1 VAGVGRKGSNGCFW
15 EHMGLECVEMVFC
28 SLGSFRKD
36 LIMTRRTAK
45 EWTGLSS
52 RSGIAKN
59 QLIFIII
66 CSAAIGVAVVTMAIH
81 LWSGGSGA
89 RRAASW
95 QCLKCNAEFTKKTT
109 EMPPIACEKCDGQAV
124 SLNRLACPKCEEE
137 VLISRMRMTEQGKAQ
152 HEARKAQMDG
162 GRPPMPPGMGMMGG
176 LPMEM
181 QLWVRG
187 TDGNYAWSKWTPSSV
202 AGQYYSSLTCE
213 KCGASLYRQGG
224 GKSR

>member
-1 VAGVGRKGSNGCFW
+1 
-15 EHMGLECVEMVFC
+15 
-28 SLGSFRKD
+28 
-36 LIMTRRTAK
+36 MTRKTAQ

-52 RSGIAKN
+52 RSGMAKE

-66 CSAAIGVAVVTMAIH
+66 CSAAMGVAIVTIAIH
-81 LWSGGSGA
+81 MWSGGSGA

-95 QCLKCNAEFTKKTT
+95 QCLKCNAEFTKKST

-124 SLNRLACPKCEEE
+124 MLSRRACPKCEEE
-137 VLISRMRMTEQGKAQ
+137 VLVSRMRMTEQGKAR
-152 HEARKAQMDG
+152 HEAMKSQRDG
-162 GRPPMPPGMGMMGG
+162 GGPPMPPGMGMPGG
-176 LPMEM
+176 LPTEM

-187 TDGNYAWSKWTPSSV
+187 TDGNYAWTGWIPSLA

-213 KCGASLYRQGG
+213 KCGASLSRQR

>member
-1 VAGVGRKGSNGCFW
+1 
-15 EHMGLECVEMVFC
+15 
-28 SLGSFRKD
+28 
-36 LIMTRRTAK
+36 MTRKTAQ

-81 LWSGGSGA
+81 LWSGGPGA

-124 SLNRLACPKCEEE
+124 RLNRRACPKCGEK
-137 VLISRMRMTEQGKAQ
+137 VLVSRMRMTEQGKAQ
-152 HEARKAQMDG
+152 HEAMKAQTDG
-162 GRPPMPPGMGMMGG
+162 ARPPMGMGM
-176 LPMEM
+176 LPMET

-187 TDGNYAWSKWTPSSV
+187 TDGNYAWSEWIPSSV

-213 KCGASLYRQGG
+213 KCGASLYGQR